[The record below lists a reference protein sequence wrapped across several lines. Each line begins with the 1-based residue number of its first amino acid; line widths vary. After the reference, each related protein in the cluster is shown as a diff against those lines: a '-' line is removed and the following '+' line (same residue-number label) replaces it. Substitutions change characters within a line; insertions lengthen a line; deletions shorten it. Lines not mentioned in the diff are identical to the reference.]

1 MENKIILT
9 EDIEKILKTQKKKK
23 DFKKLIKEGKTR
35 GYIFYDELSEIID
48 IIDDQ
53 EYKTVSN
60 FFENYGINILEEG
73 DLTKS
78 EGDINLDGKTI
89 KGEKI
94 MVSEGE
100 IDPVKLYLK
109 EMGHVPLLSREGEIE
124 IAKRIEKSR
133 NKTLRGLS
141 KSLIV
146 MKELSKIREELLDGE
161 LTFSKVIEY
170 IDEEEEEDNDTIEK
184 QKKEFINKTY
194 EIDKLREE
202 LANLIKDNKKN
213 KNKKKIDTIF
223 LKVSSIFSNLNLT
236 INIVNRLIKVLKSKV
251 MEFKKLERRIR
262 EYEKL
267 LADETNEEEKK
278 RLKLKIKD
286 LKKELKEIENEE
298 GTTAAQ
304 AMKSLE
310 IVRIAQKDLEA
321 AKKKLVESNLRLVV
335 SIAKKYT
342 NQGLQFLDL
351 IQEGNIG
358 LMKAVKKFEYKK
370 GFKFSTYAT
379 WWIRQSI
386 TRAIA
391 DQARTIRIPVHMIET
406 INRMNRISRKL
417 LQEYGKEPTAEK
429 IAKEMDLPVDK
440 VRKIMKIAQDPVSLE
455 TPIGEEENSHLGDF
469 ISNDKEPQPADAVV
483 HKSLT
488 DNIDNI
494 LKILTDREAKVL
506 KMRFGLQGEKEHTLE
521 EVGQYFRVTRE
532 RIRQI
537 EAKALRKLKQSKD
550 SKPIKEFLQYY
561 TGEPI
566 PKKERRKRK
575 KNKDILAVEE
585 ITDSNNQRL
594 NVEKNLR
601 KFATAIEASKE

>member
-9 EDIEKILKTQKKKK
+9 EEIKNILKTQKKMN

-48 IIDDQ
+48 IIDDE
-53 EYKTVSN
+53 EYKLVSN

-146 MKELSKIREELLDGE
+146 MKEISKIREELLNGD

-170 IDEEEEEDNDTIEK
+170 IDDEEEEDNDTIEK
-184 QKKEFINKTY
+184 QKRDFINKTY
-194 EIDKLREE
+194 DIDRLREE
-202 LANLIKDNKKN
+202 LTNLIKDNKKN
-213 KNKKKIDTIF
+213 KNKKEIDAIL

-236 INIVNRLIKVLKSKV
+236 INIVNRLIKVLKRKV
-251 MEFKKLERRIR
+251 MEFKRLENRIS

-267 LADETNEEEKK
+267 LNDESDAEEIK

-286 LKKELKEIENEE
+286 LKKEVKELENEE
-298 GTTAAQ
+298 GTTALQ
-304 AMKSLE
+304 AKKSLE
-310 IVRIAQKDLEA
+310 IVRIAQKDLET

-406 INRMNRISRKL
+406 INRMNRIARKL

-429 IAKEMDLPVDK
+429 IAKEMDLPVEK

-469 ISNDKEPQPADAVV
+469 ISNDKEPQPAEAVV

-488 DNIDNI
+488 DNIDSI

-537 EAKALRKLKQSKD
+537 EAKALRKLKQSKN
-550 SKPIKEFLQYY
+550 SKPIKEFLKYY
-561 TGEPI
+561 TGEPVQ
-566 PKKERRKRK
+566 KKDRRKKRKMALEKDMENFAGDNKER
-575 KNKDILAVEE
+575 LEVE
-585 ITDSNNQRL
+585 L
-594 NVEKNLR
+594 NLR
-601 KFATAIEASKE
+601 KFASAIESSKE